1 MLSVEQAL
9 ERILGAMAPLPA
21 EQISVAD
28 GLGRVLA
35 EDIVARRTQPP
46 AAMSAMDGY
55 AVRAQD
61 VAEVPA
67 TLKIV
72 GQAPAGG
79 AWQGT
84 LGKGETVR
92 IFTGGPVP
100 DGADTVIMQE
110 NTEAGDGTVT
120 VLTGAPEGR
129 FVRPAGLDFS
139 EGNVL
144 LRAGRLLTARDVA
157 LAAAMNT
164 PWIMVHRRP
173 RVAIL
178 VTGDE
183 IVMPGDPI
191 GPDQIVSSNS
201 LGMSAMVTVFG
212 GEPYILGIAPDDRE
226 ALAAMAAGAK
236 GADLLLTSGGAS
248 VGDHDLVQSVLGEI
262 GFELGFWKIAMRP
275 GKPLI
280 FGHVGDTPVL
290 GLPGNPVSA
299 LVCSILFLRPA
310 LARML
315 GMDASENP
323 HPLTA
328 RLAEPLAEN
337 DERQDYLRGALAND
351 ENGELLVT
359 PFTRQDSSMLNML
372 AQADCLVV
380 RPPNAPALRAG
391 ERVPVIPLPGG
402 LPKA

>member
-9 ERILGAMAPLPA
+9 ERILGAMAPLPG

-35 EDIVARRTQPP
+35 SDIVARRTQPP

-55 AVRAQD
+55 AVRAAD
-61 VAEVPA
+61 VAVVPA
-67 TLKIV
+67 TLKVV

-79 AWQGT
+79 AWEGM
-84 LGKGETVR
+84 LGSGEAVR

-100 DGADTVIMQE
+100 DGADAIVMQE

-120 VLTGAPEGR
+120 VLQSAPEGR
-129 FVRPAGLDFS
+129 FVRPAGLDFN
-139 EGNVL
+139 EGDIL
-144 LRAGRLLTARDVA
+144 LPAGRLLTARDVA
-157 LAAAMNT
+157 LAAAANT
-164 PWIMVHRRP
+164 PWITVHRRP

-183 IVMPGDPI
+183 VVMPGDPLA
-191 GPDQIVSSNS
+191 PNQIVSSNS
-201 LGMSAMVTVFG
+201 LGMAAMVRVFG
-212 GEPYILGIAPDDRE
+212 GEPYMLGIAPDDRE

-299 LVCSILFLRPA
+299 LVCSMLYLQPA

-315 GMDASENP
+315 GMKDSAVSCGP
-323 HPLTA
+323 TA
-328 RLAEPLAEN
+328 RLTEPLTEN
-337 DERQDYLRGALAND
+337 DERQDYLRGVLAND
-351 ENGELLVT
+351 DNGELLVT

-380 RPPNAPALRAG
+380 RPPHAPALTAG
-391 ERVPVIPLPGG
+391 ERVPIIPLPGS
-402 LPKA
+402 LSRA

>member
-35 EDIVARRTQPP
+35 CDIVARRTQPP

-55 AVRAQD
+55 AVRAED
-61 VAEVPA
+61 VANVPA

-72 GQAPAGG
+72 GQAPAGSAWEGHLG
-79 AWQGT
+79 A
-84 LGKGETVR
+84 GEAVR
-92 IFTGGPVP
+92 IFTGGPIP

-110 NTEAGDGTVT
+110 NTQAGDGTVT
-120 VLTGAPEGR
+120 VLTGAPRGR

-139 EGNVL
+139 KGDVL
-144 LRAGRLLTARDVA
+144 LPAGRLLTARDVA

-183 IVMPGDPI
+183 VVMPGDPMT
-191 GPDQIVSSNS
+191 PSQIVSSNS
-201 LGMSAMVTVFG
+201 LGMAAMVRVFG
-212 GEPYILGIAPDDRE
+212 GEPCMLGIAPDDRE

-299 LVCSILFLRPA
+299 LVCSMLFLRPA
-310 LARML
+310 LALML
-315 GMDASENP
+315 GMQAESGQSVQ
-323 HPLTA
+323 TA
-328 RLAEPLAEN
+328 RLAEPLDAN
-337 DERQDYLRGALAND
+337 DERQDYLRGVLSTD
-351 ENGELLVT
+351 ESGELLVT

-372 AQADCLVV
+372 AQADCLVL
-380 RPPNAPALRAG
+380 RPPHAPGLAAG
-391 ERVPVIPLPGG
+391 ERVPILPIPGSLPR
-402 LPKA
+402 A

>member
-35 EDIVARRTQPP
+35 QDIVARRTQPP

-61 VAEVPA
+61 VAQVPV
-67 TLKIV
+67 TLKVV

-84 LGKGETVR
+84 LGEGEAVR

-100 DGADTVIMQE
+100 DGADTIIMQE
-110 NTEAGDGTVT
+110 NTEAADGAVT
-120 VLTGAPEGR
+120 VLESAPKGR

-139 EGNVL
+139 EGDVL
-144 LRAGRLLTARDVA
+144 LPAGRLLTARDVA

-178 VTGDE
+178 ATGDE
-183 IVMPGDPI
+183 VVMPGDPMT
-191 GPDQIVSSNS
+191 PNQIISSNS
-201 LGMSAMVTVFG
+201 LGMAAMVKVFG
-212 GEPYILGIAPDDRE
+212 GEPCMLGIAPDDRE

-299 LVCSILFLRPA
+299 LVCAILFLRPA
-310 LARML
+310 LTRML
-315 GMDASENP
+315 GMTTGDDGHTA
-323 HPLTA
+323 TA
-328 RLAEPLAEN
+328 RLTEPLGKN
-337 DERQDYLRGALAND
+337 DERQDYLRGALTND
-351 ENGELLVT
+351 ENGELSVT

-372 AQADCLVV
+372 AQADCLVM
-380 RPPNAPALRAG
+380 RPPHAPALAAG
-391 ERVPVIPLPGG
+391 ERVPVIPLPGA
-402 LPKA
+402 LYRA

>member
-9 ERILGAMAPLPA
+9 ERILGVMAPLPA
-21 EQISVAD
+21 EQIGVAD

-46 AAMSAMDGY
+46 AAVSAMDGY
-55 AVRAQD
+55 AVRAED
-61 VAEVPA
+61 VQQAPV
-67 TLKIV
+67 TLTVV
-72 GQAPAGG
+72 GEAPAGSAFEG
-79 AWQGT
+79 RV
-84 LGKGETVR
+84 GKGNAVR

-100 DGADTVIMQE
+100 DGANAVVMQE
-110 NTEAGDGTVT
+110 NTEPGDGTIT
-120 VLTGAPEGR
+120 VLEGVPEGR

-139 EGNVL
+139 EGDVL

-183 IVMPGDPI
+183 IVMPGDPV
-191 GPDQIVSSNS
+191 GPNQIVSSNS
-201 LGMSAMVTVFG
+201 LGMSAMVRVFG
-212 GEPYILGIAPDDRE
+212 GEPYVLGIAPDDRE
-226 ALAAMAAGAK
+226 ALASMASGAK

-299 LVCSILFLRPA
+299 LVCSILYLRPA

-315 GMDASENP
+315 GMEANGGE
-323 HPLTA
+323 HRLTA
-328 RLAEPLAEN
+328 RLTEPLAEN
-337 DERQDYLRGALAND
+337 DDRQDYLRGALANGD
-351 ENGELLVT
+351 DGELTVT

-380 RPPNAPALRAG
+380 RPPNAAAVSVG
-391 ERVPVIPLPGG
+391 ERVSVIPIPGG
-402 LPKA
+402 LSGA

>member
-9 ERILGAMAPLPA
+9 ERILDAMSALPG
-21 EQISVAD
+21 EQVSVAE

-35 EDIVARRTQPP
+35 GDVVARRTQPP

-55 AVRAQD
+55 AVRAAD
-61 VAEVPA
+61 VAQVPV
-67 TLKIV
+67 TLRVV

-79 AWQGT
+79 AWEGR
-84 LGKGETVR
+84 LGAGEAVR

-100 DGADTVIMQE
+100 DGADAIVIQE
-110 NTEAGDGTVT
+110 NTESGNGKVT
-120 VLTGAPEGR
+120 VLQSVPEGR
-129 FVRPAGLDFS
+129 FIRPAGLDFS
-139 EGNVL
+139 AGDVL
-144 LRAGRLLTARDVA
+144 LPTGRLLTARDIA
-157 LAAAMNT
+157 LVAAANR

-183 IVMPGDPI
+183 VVMPGDPLA
-191 GPDQIVSSNS
+191 PNQIVSSNS
-201 LGMSAMVTVFG
+201 LGMAAMVRVFG
-212 GEPYILGIAPDDRE
+212 GEPYLLGIAPDDRE
-226 ALAAMAAGAK
+226 ALAAMAAGTK

-299 LVCSILFLRPA
+299 LVCSMLFLRPA
-310 LARML
+310 LGRML
-315 GMDASENP
+315 GMPDTGVTNGQ
-323 HPLTA
+323 TA
-328 RLAEPLAEN
+328 RLAIPLHEN
-337 DERQDYLRGALAND
+337 DERQDYLRGTLAND
-351 ENGELLVT
+351 ENGDLLVT

-380 RPPNAPALRAG
+380 RPPHAPGLPAG
-391 ERVPVIPLPGG
+391 ERVPIIPLPGS
-402 LPKA
+402 LSRA

>member
-1 MLSVEQAL
+1 MLSVDQAL

-35 EDIVARRTQPP
+35 QDIVARRTQPP

-55 AVRAQD
+55 AVRALD
-61 VAEVPA
+61 VAKVPV
-67 TLKIV
+67 TLKVV

-84 LGKGETVR
+84 LGEGEAVR

-100 DGADTVIMQE
+100 DGADTIIMQE
-110 NTEAGDGTVT
+110 NTEAADSAVA
-120 VLTGAPEGR
+120 VLESAPKGR

-139 EGNVL
+139 EGDVL
-144 LRAGRLLTARDVA
+144 LPAGRLLTARDVA

-178 VTGDE
+178 ATGDE
-183 IVMPGDPI
+183 VVMPGDPMT
-191 GPDQIVSSNS
+191 PNQIISSNS
-201 LGMSAMVTVFG
+201 LGMAAMVKVFG
-212 GEPYILGIAPDDRE
+212 GEPCMLGIAPDDRE

-299 LVCSILFLRPA
+299 LVCAILFLRPA
-310 LARML
+310 LTQML
-315 GMDASENP
+315 GMTTKDDGHTA
-323 HPLTA
+323 TA
-328 RLAEPLAEN
+328 RLTEPLGKN
-337 DERQDYLRGALAND
+337 DERQDYLRGALTND

-372 AQADCLVV
+372 AQADCLVM
-380 RPPNAPALRAG
+380 RPPHAPALAAG
-391 ERVPVIPLPGG
+391 ERVPVIPLPGA
-402 LPKA
+402 LYRA

>member
-35 EDIVARRTQPP
+35 QDIVARRTQPP

-55 AVRAQD
+55 AVRARD

-67 TLKIV
+67 KLKIV

-84 LGKGETVR
+84 LGEGEAVR

-120 VLTGAPEGR
+120 VLTGAPKGR

-139 EGNVL
+139 EGDVL
-144 LRAGRLLTARDVA
+144 LSAGRLLTARDVA

-164 PWIMVHRRP
+164 PWIMVRRRP

-183 IVMPGDPI
+183 VVMPGDPMT
-191 GPDQIVSSNS
+191 PNQIISSNS
-201 LGMSAMVTVFG
+201 LGMAAMVAVFG
-212 GEPYILGIAPDDRE
+212 GEPCMLGIAPDDRE
-226 ALAAMAAGAK
+226 ALASMAAGAK

-299 LVCSILFLRPA
+299 LVCSMLFLRPA

-315 GMDASENP
+315 GMDAKDGG
-323 HPLTA
+323 HGQTA
-328 RLAEPLAEN
+328 RLAEPLPTN
-337 DERQDYLRGALAND
+337 DERQDYLRGALGTD

-372 AQADCLVV
+372 AKADCLVV
-380 RPPNAPALRAG
+380 RPPHAPALAAG
-391 ERVPVIPLPGG
+391 DRVPVIPLPGG
-402 LPKA
+402 LPRA

>member
-1 MLSVEQAL
+1 MLSVQQAL
-9 ERILGAMAPLPA
+9 ERILEAMSALPG
-21 EQISVAD
+21 EQVSVAD

-35 EDIVARRTQPP
+35 SDVVARRTQPP

-55 AVRAQD
+55 AVRAAD
-61 VAEVPA
+61 VAQVPA
-67 TLKIV
+67 TLKVV

-79 AWQGT
+79 AWEGK
-84 LGKGETVR
+84 LGAGEAVR

-100 DGADTVIMQE
+100 DGADAIVIQE

-120 VLTGAPEGR
+120 ALQSAPEGR
-129 FVRPAGLDFS
+129 FIRPAGLDFT
-139 EGNVL
+139 EGDVL
-144 LRAGRLLTARDVA
+144 LPAGRLLTARDIA
-157 LAAAMNT
+157 LAAAANR
-164 PWIMVHRRP
+164 PWVMVHRRP

-183 IVMPGDPI
+183 VVMPGDPLA
-191 GPDQIVSSNS
+191 PNQIVSSNS
-201 LGMSAMVTVFG
+201 LGMAAMVRVFG
-212 GEPYILGIAPDDRE
+212 GEPYLLGIVPDDRE

-280 FGHVGDTPVL
+280 FGHVGETPVL

-299 LVCSILFLRPA
+299 LVCSMLFLRPA

-315 GMDASENP
+315 GIENAKVSNAQ
-323 HPLTA
+323 TA
-328 RLAEPLAEN
+328 RLAIPLDEN
-337 DERQDYLRGALAND
+337 DERQDYLRGSLANA
-351 ENGELLVT
+351 ENGDLLVT

-380 RPPNAPALRAG
+380 RPPHAPALAAG
-391 ERVPVIPLPGG
+391 ERVPIIPIPNSLPR
-402 LPKA
+402 A

>member
-1 MLSVEQAL
+1 MLAVEQAL

-21 EQISVAD
+21 EQVSVAD

-46 AAMSAMDGY
+46 AAVSAMDGY
-55 AVRAQD
+55 AVRAHD
-61 VAEVPA
+61 VAESPA

-72 GQAPAGG
+72 GQAPAGDAWHGSLG
-79 AWQGT
+79 A
-84 LGKGETVR
+84 GEAVR

-110 NTEAGDGTVT
+110 NTQAGDDTVT
-120 VLTGAPEGR
+120 VLESAPEGR

-139 EGNVL
+139 AGDVL
-144 LRAGRLLTARDVA
+144 LRAGHLLTARDVA

-183 IVMPGDPI
+183 VVMPGDPI

-201 LGMSAMVTVFG
+201 LGMAAMVRVFG

-262 GFELGFWKIAMRP
+262 GFELDFWKIAMRP

-280 FGHVGDTPVL
+280 FGQVGETPVL

-299 LVCSILFLRPA
+299 LVCSMIYLRPA
-310 LARML
+310 LAKML
-315 GMDASENP
+315 GMEAAGDER
-323 HPLTA
+323 PLTA
-328 RLAEPLAEN
+328 RLTEPLAEN
-337 DERQDYLRGALAND
+337 DERQDYLRGVLAND
-351 ENGELLVT
+351 DNGELLVT

-372 AQADCLVV
+372 ARADCLVV
-380 RPPNAPALRAG
+380 RPPRAPALATG
-391 ERVPVIPLPGG
+391 KRVPVIPVPGG
-402 LPKA
+402 LAKA

>member
-9 ERILGAMAPLPA
+9 ERILGAMAPLPG

-35 EDIVARRTQPP
+35 SDIVARRTQPP

-55 AVRAQD
+55 AVRAAD
-61 VAEVPA
+61 VAVVPA
-67 TLKIV
+67 TLEVV

-79 AWQGT
+79 AWEGT
-84 LGKGETVR
+84 LGTGEAVR

-100 DGADTVIMQE
+100 DGADAIVMQE

-120 VLTGAPEGR
+120 ILQSAPEGR
-129 FVRPAGLDFS
+129 FVRPAGLDFN
-139 EGNVL
+139 EGDIL
-144 LRAGRLLTARDVA
+144 LPASRLLTARDVA
-157 LAAAMNT
+157 LAAAANT
-164 PWIMVHRRP
+164 PWITVHRRP

-183 IVMPGDPI
+183 VVMPGDPLA
-191 GPDQIVSSNS
+191 PNQIVSSNS
-201 LGMSAMVTVFG
+201 LGMAAMVRVFG
-212 GEPYILGIAPDDRE
+212 GEPYMLGIAPDDRE

-299 LVCSILFLRPA
+299 LVCSMLYLQPA

-315 GMDASENP
+315 GMKDSGVSCGP
-323 HPLTA
+323 TA
-328 RLAEPLAEN
+328 RLTEALTEN

-351 ENGELLVT
+351 DKGELLVT

-380 RPPNAPALRAG
+380 RPPHAPALTAG
-391 ERVPVIPLPGG
+391 ERVPIIPLPGS
-402 LPKA
+402 LSRA

>member
-1 MLSVEQAL
+1 M

-21 EQISVAD
+21 EQVSVSD

-35 EDIVARRTQPP
+35 QDIVARRTQPP
-46 AAMSAMDGY
+46 MAMSAMDGY
-55 AVRAQD
+55 AVRAAD
-61 VAEVPA
+61 VANVPT
-67 TLKIV
+67 TLKVV
-72 GQAPAGG
+72 GQAPAGA
-79 AWQGT
+79 AWEGT
-84 LGKGETVR
+84 LGEGEAVR
-92 IFTGGPVP
+92 IFTGGPIP
-100 DGADTVIMQE
+100 DGADAVVMQE
-110 NTEAGDGTVT
+110 NTETGDNDVT
-120 VLTGAPEGR
+120 ILQAVPKGR
-129 FVRPAGLDFS
+129 FVRAAGLDFK
-139 EGNVL
+139 EGEVL
-144 LRAGRLLTARDVA
+144 LSAGRLLTARDVA

-183 IVMPGDPI
+183 IVMPGDPV

-201 LGMSAMVTVFG
+201 LGMAAMTRVFG
-212 GEPYILGIAPDDRE
+212 GDPYMLGIAPDDRE
-226 ALAAMAAGAK
+226 ALAKMAAGAK

-280 FGHVGDTPVL
+280 FGHVGETPVL

-299 LVCSILFLRPA
+299 LVCSILFLRPT
-310 LARML
+310 LARMQGL
-315 GMDASENP
+315 KGTGHVNG
-323 HPLTA
+323 LTA
-328 RLAEPLAEN
+328 KLAEPLGEN
-337 DERQDYLRGALAND
+337 DERQDYLRGAISND
-351 ENGELLVT
+351 ANGEMTVT

-380 RPPNAPALRAG
+380 RPPHAPALGAG
-391 ERVPVIPLPGG
+391 ERVPIIPLPGS
-402 LPKA
+402 LQKA

>member
-1 MLSVEQAL
+1 
-9 ERILGAMAPLPA
+9 
-21 EQISVAD
+21 
-28 GLGRVLA
+28 
-35 EDIVARRTQPP
+35 
-46 AAMSAMDGY
+46 
-55 AVRAQD
+55 
-61 VAEVPA
+61 
-67 TLKIV
+67 
-72 GQAPAGG
+72 
-79 AWQGT
+79 
-84 LGKGETVR
+84 
-92 IFTGGPVP
+92 
-100 DGADTVIMQE
+100 
-110 NTEAGDGTVT
+110 
-120 VLTGAPEGR
+120 
-129 FVRPAGLDFS
+129 
-139 EGNVL
+139 
-144 LRAGRLLTARDVA
+144 
-157 LAAAMNT
+157 MNT

-183 IVMPGDPI
+183 VVMPGDPM

-212 GEPYILGIAPDDRE
+212 GEPYMLGIAPDDRE

-299 LVCSILFLRPA
+299 LVCAMLYLRPA
-310 LARML
+310 LARMQ
-315 GMDASENP
+315 GMGVSEGERG
-323 HPLTA
+323 LTA
-328 RLAEPLAEN
+328 RLSEPLAEN
-337 DERQDYLRGALAND
+337 DERQDYLRGALASD

-380 RPPNAPALRAG
+380 RPPNAPAVAAG
-391 ERVPVIPLPGG
+391 DRVPVIPLPGG
-402 LPKA
+402 LARA